1 MIKKIFRKYEQASK
15 VIILIVNLFFYKTL
29 NLFKVAYVTSLRR
42 KRQGSLD
49 RELLARYGITF
60 KTLVER

>member
-49 RELLARYGITF
+49 RELLARYGITV